1 MKDLFKIPEGV
12 AAEDGSL
19 DFSKLSDE
27 ELSSWIEQA
36 SETAEKVAS
45 TPDEFSG
52 DFSPAELLQAMTDGV
67 AAIEAAKDALAS
79 RQVEDG
85 EAAAET
91 EGAAEDVSEKLA
103 ELAGRAKAA
112 ADEAAAAT
120 AEAEEAAAETPAD
133 GDEDGEG
140 EGDEGEAGEA
150 AAEETVTAA
159 APAPARSSGRSLPP
173 ARSRR
178 SVPAPVEP
186 KAEIVAL
193 TAAAEGLGHPLG
205 GELGETSEEVSA
217 NIARMMIRRR
227 SQFGT
232 VPEGTHGDTIPIA
245 RADWSDLYPEDR
257 TLGDDLASNMEKI
270 EVVTAAA
277 SIEAAFADRVKK
289 YGADSLTAAG
299 GLCAPLTPYYGLQMI
314 SVDDRPVR
322 AALAS
327 FNADRGGINYARPAG
342 LTAIDSGVGVK
353 TMAQDAAGG
362 TSAIKTCQV
371 VDCPPFTTTEI
382 DAIYHCLQ
390 FGNIGARTFPE
401 LLEQW
406 NGLVMAA
413 LARVAE
419 SRLLDGIKSAST
431 AVTAGSDG
439 LGASATLPSQIL
451 TAARAMRSRHRMD
464 PNAVLR
470 VLLPNWVLD
479 LLVSDVYRSQ
489 FQRFDMTP
497 EAFVALLRRHN
508 VEPSF
513 YMDGPS
519 DGTQVWGTQS
529 AGALLT
535 FPSTVEWAI
544 FPEGSFLYLDG
555 GQLELG
561 LVRDSV
567 LNSTNDFQIF
577 GETWEAV
584 AYVGIESLW
593 VTTTTCDSG
602 QVNAPVNSGC
612 ITY

>member
-1 MKDLFKIPEGV
+1 MKDLFKIPEVV
-12 AAEDGSL
+12 AAEDGSY
-19 DFSKLSDE
+19 DFSKLSDD

-36 SETAEKVAS
+36 SATAAKVAE
-45 TPDEFSG
+45 TPDEFAK
-52 DFSPAELLQAMTDGV
+52 DFSPAELLEAMTEGV

-79 RQVEDG
+79 RQEDGG

-91 EGAAEDVSEKLA
+91 EETAEDVSEKLA

-112 ADEAAAAT
+112 ADEAAAVS
-120 AEAEEAAAETPAD
+120 EAEEAAQETPE
-133 GDEDGEG
+133 ED
-140 EGDEGEAGEA
+140 EGDEGEGDGGEAGGEA
-150 AAEETVTAA
+150 AAEALQASAKGTT
-159 APAPARSSGRSLPP
+159 RKGLP

-178 SVPAPVEP
+178 SVPAVEEP
-186 KAEIVAL
+186 KPQMVAL
-193 TAAAEGLGHPLG
+193 TAAAEGLGFALG
-205 GELGETSEEVSA
+205 AEIGSDPEEVSE
-217 NIARMMIRRR
+217 NVARMMIRRR
-227 SQFGT
+227 QMFGN
-232 VPEGTHGDTIPIA
+232 VPEGTHGDKIPIA

-257 TLGDDLASNMEKI
+257 KLGDDLAANMEKI
-270 EVVTAAA
+270 EAVTASAR
-277 SIEAAFADRVKK
+277 IEAAFAERVKK

-299 GLCAPLTPYYGLQMI
+299 GLCAPGTPYYQLQML

-322 AALAS
+322 AALAT
-327 FNADRGGINYARPAG
+327 FNADRGSITFAAPAG
-342 LTAIDSGVGVK
+342 LTAIDGGVGVK
-353 TMAQDAAGG
+353 TMAQDAGGG
-362 TSAIKTCQV
+362 TSAVKTCQV
-371 VDCPPFTTTEI
+371 VDCPPFSTVEV

-413 LARVAE
+413 LARVAD
-419 SRLLDGIKSAST
+419 SRLLDKIKAAST

-513 YMDGPS
+513 YIDGPS
-519 DGTQVWGTQS
+519 DGTQVWGTQP
-529 AGALLT
+529 AGTLLG

-577 GETWEAV
+577 GESWESL

-612 ITY
+612 ISY